1 MQLTE
6 THRRYWQ
13 KNLNITAV
21 LMAIWF
27 VVTFVVS
34 FFARDLN
41 FTFFGWPFSFW
52 VGAQGALV
60 VYVLIIGYYAW
71 YMNKADMVDDEEI
84 LELVEMEVRDLLKQ
98 YHAMKAVMKTMG
110 SAPGLLSR
118 LPGIKNLMNLRKL
131 QGKGMED
138 VLGADAAAMDAAR
151 GRAASYRLRW
161 RWWNRL
167 MTVQASKCAIKVT

>member
-27 VVTFVVS
+27 VVTFVVT

-52 VGAQGALV
+52 MGAQGSLV
-60 VYVLIIGYYAW
+60 IYVLIIWFYAR
-71 YMNKADMVDDEEI
+71 YMNQLDNEHGVAETEE
-84 LELVEMEVRDLLKQ
+84 D
-98 YHAMKAVMKTMG
+98 
-110 SAPGLLSR
+110 
-118 LPGIKNLMNLRKL
+118 
-131 QGKGMED
+131 
-138 VLGADAAAMDAAR
+138 
-151 GRAASYRLRW
+151 
-161 RWWNRL
+161 
-167 MTVQASKCAIKVT
+167 